1 MCRLWLGLLLA
12 QAGALLAQVAR
23 QAVSKVLLPQSS
35 GRPTLQRPKLPLP
48 VSLPACCCLL
58 HALHVACLLEAFL
71 CPFYVVVVLM
81 SSFPCSHPLPLQEP
95 QRAAG
100 SLQIRHTAA
109 RKGKGKGP
117 AGQTAPE
124 AQLEKKVVNCLACGK
139 IYDCRSQE
147 PTNDTLL
154 FLGGCIVA
162 APETSL

>member
-1 MCRLWLGLLLA
+1 MKCG
-12 QAGALLAQVAR
+12 
-23 QAVSKVLLPQSS
+23 
-35 GRPTLQRPKLPLP
+35 
-48 VSLPACCCLL
+48 
-58 HALHVACLLEAFL
+58 
-71 CPFYVVVVLM
+71 
-81 SSFPCSHPLPLQEP
+81 CSHPCPLQEP

-109 RKGKGKGP
+109 RKGKGA

-154 FLGGCIVA
+154 FLGGCSVA
-162 APETSL
+162 ATCKSVLSRV

>member
-1 MCRLWLGLLLA
+1 MPLR
-12 QAGALLAQVAR
+12 ALESPFHVVA
-23 QAVSKVLLPQSS
+23 
-35 GRPTLQRPKLPLP
+35 
-48 VSLPACCCLL
+48 
-58 HALHVACLLEAFL
+58 
-71 CPFYVVVVLM
+71 VLM
-81 SSFPCSHPLPLQEP
+81 SSFGCSHPLPLQEP

-109 RKGKGKGP
+109 RKGKGA

-154 FLGGCIVA
+154 FLGGYIVA
-162 APETSL
+162 APASQSLHTVSSSCGCFTCLCSAEVVAVEHSQGMEHSD